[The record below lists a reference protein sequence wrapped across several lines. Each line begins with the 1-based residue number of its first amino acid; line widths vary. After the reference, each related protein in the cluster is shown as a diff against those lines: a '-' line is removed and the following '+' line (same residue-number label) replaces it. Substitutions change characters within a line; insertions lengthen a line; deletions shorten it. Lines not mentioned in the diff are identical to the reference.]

1 MMWLYSAVL
10 AVALV
15 LTLPYWLVQMLRH
28 GKYREG
34 LAERFGRVPPH
45 LARLDSSVRAIWVHA
60 VSVGEL
66 LAAGVLIRD
75 LQSHFPEHRIFV
87 STTTSTGQKI
97 ARERFGQDKVF
108 FYPLDFRFA
117 VRPYFRALHPEM
129 IVVVETELWPNFF
142 REARAHGARLAV
154 INARISDQSFPRY
167 RLLSR
172 MLRPV
177 LACVDLFLAQS
188 RQDAG
193 RVVAI
198 GADPERV
205 EAVGNLKFDI
215 PAGSESPLVAQL
227 RHTRPTGG
235 NTPVIVCGSTVDGE
249 ESILLDAYRNL
260 QASFPA
266 LLMVIAPRHPERF
279 MQVTDL
285 LSASGVPFVRRSQW
299 DGASEIKPGVF
310 LLDTLGELAGLY
322 QVADVAFVGGSI
334 APRGGHNILEAARF
348 GVPIVVGPHNEN
360 FREIA
365 RVFEDAGA
373 LRIVDASGLAS
384 EFERLLTDRTAAHD
398 IGVRARETWR
408 RNTGATARTLFY
420 LETLLPHRARVVE
433 MPRKENA

>member
-1 MMWLYSAVL
+1 MWLYSAVL

-34 LAERFGRVPPH
+34 IVARLGRVPPH
-45 LARLDSSVRAIWVHA
+45 IARLGGGVRAIWVHA
-60 VSVGEL
+60 VSLGEL
-66 LAAGVLIRD
+66 LAASGLIRD
-75 LQSHFPEHRIFV
+75 LQSRFPEHRIFI
-87 STTTSTGQKI
+87 STTTATGQKL
-97 ARERFGQDKVF
+97 ARQRFGRDNVF
-108 FYPLDFRFA
+108 FFPLDFRYA
-117 VRPYFRALHPEM
+117 LRPYFRALRPEL

-142 REARAHGARLAV
+142 REARAQGSRLAV
-154 INARISDQSFPRY
+154 INARVSDQSFPRY

-193 RVVAI
+193 RIVAI
-198 GADPERV
+198 GADPDRV

-215 PAGSESPLVAQL
+215 PAGSESPLVAQV
-227 RHTRPTGG
+227 RHDRSADLPI
-235 NTPVIVCGSTVDGE
+235 IVCGSTVDGE
-249 ESILLDAYRNL
+249 EPLLLDAYRKIH
-260 QASFPA
+260 ACFPG

-279 MQVTDL
+279 VQVANLVT
-285 LSASGVPFVRRSQW
+285 ASGLPFLRRSQW
-299 DGASEIKPGVF
+299 DGASKIQPGIF
-310 LLDTLGELAGLY
+310 LLDSLGELADLY
-322 QVADVAFVGGSI
+322 QVADIAFIGGSI

-365 RVFEDAGA
+365 RVFEQAGA
-373 LRIVDASGLAS
+373 LRIVDAAGLTA
-384 EFERLLTDRTAAHD
+384 EFERLLNDRNAAHD

-408 RNTGATARTLFY
+408 RNTGATVRTLSY
-420 LETLLPHRARVVE
+420 LETLLPRRARVVE